1 MSEIIINFVHIIVVI
16 ASPIH
21 EGYEIG
27 CFDKNTMY
35 FCFRYLKTAEIPVS
49 QGRRESH
56 VSLGLNGKILG
67 SAFS

>member
-1 MSEIIINFVHIIVVI
+1 MSEIIINFVRIIVVM

-35 FCFRYLKTAEIPVS
+35 FCFRYLKNSRNPCEL
-49 QGRRESH
+49 REEENYMFP
-56 VSLGLNGKILG
+56 LD
-67 SAFS
+67 